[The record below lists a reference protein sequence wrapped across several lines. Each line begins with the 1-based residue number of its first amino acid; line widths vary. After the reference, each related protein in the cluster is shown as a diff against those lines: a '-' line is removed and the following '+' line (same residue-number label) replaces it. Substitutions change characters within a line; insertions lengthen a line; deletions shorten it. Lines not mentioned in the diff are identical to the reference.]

1 MTIKTY
7 ALLFLLFLV
16 SATGICQH
24 TKETDTTSHLKS
36 GFYILNDSVGV
47 KVFVPSFNKT
57 QYVNTKTLIPITAI
71 KKCST
76 VGIDA
81 TFGNT
86 GEKQFGLNLTFTP
99 NGDIKMQ
106 IATDIAFEERKSIGL
121 FIDNKIIN
129 AFYVNSK
136 IRNGNYFLALNLP
149 FAEIKKLEKK
159 INTEL
164 KKKK

>member
-7 ALLFLLFLV
+7 ALLFFLFLV
-16 SATGICQH
+16 NVTGTCQY
-24 TKETDTTSHLKS
+24 TQETDTTSHLKS

-47 KVFVPSFNKT
+47 KVFVPDFNKL

-81 TFGNT
+81 TFRNT

-99 NGDIKMQ
+99 KGDIKMQ

-159 INTEL
+159 INSEL